1 MRPRQSLVEIFST
14 FLQFDAD
21 RFSGWMTDPKLRRSM
36 ESSLA
41 KVQQSETSESF
52 WVFYW
57 YKVWQSPPVSQ
68 ARDIYTTTVA
78 RSHLAAYLQEVCYW
92 AAQKTVTANA
102 HVQCQVSDCFQIAIA
117 QIDKILNG
125 YNPDQGFSLKSYASA
140 IFGGVI
146 RDNLRQR
153 GEVDLCTPWSM
164 LRKLSHTRLVES
176 LQLAGLTDE
185 TIASYVLAWTC
196 FKTIYVPTK
205 ISVTR
210 KLPRPDSATWE
221 AIASLYNT
229 QRHQQPNLPKGV
241 VNPETIEKWLLSCV
255 KAARDYLYPPV
266 TSINTPATGQE
277 SGELLDILP
286 GGESE
291 SLLTELIA
299 QEEEQSRNEKK
310 AQIHEVLVTAIQKL
324 EPQAQKILLLY
335 YGQGLTQKQLEQQLE
350 IKQYTISRRLT
361 QARKSLLLTLAQWS
375 RDTLH
380 ISLSSDVLKDSNI
393 FLEEWLQLYYSHP
406 DKGF

>member
-21 RFSGWMTDPKLRRSM
+21 RFSGWVTDPKLRRSM
-36 ESSLA
+36 EINLA

-52 WVFYW
+52 WVLYW
-57 YKVWQSPPVSQ
+57 YKIWLSPPVSQ
-68 ARDIYTTTVA
+68 ARNVYTTTLA
-78 RSHLAAYLQEVCYW
+78 RSHLIAYLQEVCYW
-92 AAQKTVTANA
+92 AAQKTAEANV
-102 HVQCQVSDCFQIAIA
+102 HVQYQVSDCFQVAIA
-117 QIDKILNG
+117 QVDKILKG
-125 YNPDQGFSLKSYASA
+125 YNPNQGFPLKNYASA

-164 LRKLSHTRLVES
+164 LRKLSQTRLVES
-176 LQLAGLTDE
+176 LQLAGLTTEIID
-185 TIASYVLAWTC
+185 SYVLAWHC

-210 KLPRPDSATWE
+210 RLPRPDSATWE

-229 QRHQQPNLPKGV
+229 QRRQQPNLPKAA
-241 VNPETIEKWLLSCV
+241 VNPETIEKWLLICV
-255 KAARDYLYPPV
+255 KAARDYLYPAV
-266 TSINTPATGQE
+266 TSINMPATGQE
-277 SGELLDILP
+277 FGELLDMLP

-291 SLLTELIA
+291 SLLTEIIA
-299 QEEEQSRNEKK
+299 QEEEQTRNEKK
-310 AQIHEVLVTAIQKL
+310 VQIEAVLVAAIQKL
-324 EPQAQKILLLY
+324 EPQVQKILPLY

-361 QARKSLLLTLAQWS
+361 QARKSLLLALAQWS

-380 ISLSSDVLKDSNI
+380 ICLSSDLLKDTDA
-393 FLEEWLQLYYSHP
+393 FLEEWLKLYYSRP
-406 DKGF
+406 D